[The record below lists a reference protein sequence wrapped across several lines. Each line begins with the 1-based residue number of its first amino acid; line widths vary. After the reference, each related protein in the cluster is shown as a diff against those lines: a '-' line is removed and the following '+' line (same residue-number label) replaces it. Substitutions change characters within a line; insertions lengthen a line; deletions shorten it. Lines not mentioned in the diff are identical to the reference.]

1 MTDAILGIDLAKR
14 TFDAALLKAGKTWH
28 KVFPNR
34 AEGVAALATWLAK
47 HGVTQVHAGLEAT
60 GTSGEALAV
69 WLHEAGHRVSLVN
82 PARIQAF
89 GKSELGRTKTDKGDA
104 ALIARFCQS
113 QAPAAWTPPAP
124 EVRELQ
130 ALVRRRDAVQVM
142 RDQEGHR
149 LTEGRT
155 ASPVIAS
162 LTAHLQF
169 LDEELTRLEALIR
182 DHIARH
188 PGLKTQ
194 RDLLVSIPGLGDRT
208 AAKFLAEIVDWRL
221 YASARQLAAYIG
233 VPPRQRLS
241 GATVRGR
248 TRLAKTGN
256 ARLRRALYLPAVVA
270 TRWNPVIKAWC
281 DGLRARGKS
290 KMAVIGAVMRKLAH
304 IAYGVLKSGRPFDPR
319 HAMTA

>member
-14 TFDAALLKAGKTWH
+14 TFDAGLLKAGKTWH

-34 AEGVAALATWLAK
+34 AEGFAALTTWLAK
-47 HGVTQVHAGLEAT
+47 HGVMQVHACLEAT
-60 GTSGEALAV
+60 GTYGEALAI

-89 GKSELGRTKTDKGDA
+89 GKSERGRTKTDKADA

-124 EVRELQ
+124 EIHELQ

-142 RDQEGHR
+142 RDQAGHR

-162 LTAHLQF
+162 VTAPLQF
-169 LDEELTRLEALIR
+169 LDEEITRLEALIR
-182 DHIARH
+182 DPIAH
-188 PGLKTQ
+188 PPGLKAQ
-194 RDLLVSIPGLGDRT
+194 RDVLVSIPGLGDRT

-233 VPPRQRLS
+233 VTPRQRLS

-270 TRWNPVIKAWC
+270 TRWNPVIKAWY